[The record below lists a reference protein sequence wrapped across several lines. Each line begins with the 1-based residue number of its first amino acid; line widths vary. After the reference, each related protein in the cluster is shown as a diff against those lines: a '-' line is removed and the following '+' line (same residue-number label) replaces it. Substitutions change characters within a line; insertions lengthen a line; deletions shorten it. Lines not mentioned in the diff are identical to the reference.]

1 MAANLLALSRLDPT
15 HVLLAEVSVVA
26 PANILPDI
34 LGAGP
39 TIDLAIIRAVV

>member
-15 HVLLAEVSVVA
+15 HVLLAEVTVVA
-26 PANILPDI
+26 PANILADI

-39 TIDLAIIRAVV
+39 TINPAIIRAVV